1 MSQYCQQ
8 FHVKAVYSRTV
19 KIASDTCPDVTLGK
33 SHKAQ
38 CSDVIA
44 TIRRL
49 PSAVRTAT
57 PAFHVRSSGVFCS
70 WPGGLELVTR
80 LPARSVTRSFDS
92 FRRDLKTFLFS
103 FYQRTQRIRALRL
116 CALYKSTVDIDV
128 DNHVVA
134 ATAAAVA
141 ACGDAWR
148 NAVGASSFR
157 APKARSLQEDCVGFR
172 RRKSFQFTHLL
183 LTS

>member
-1 MSQYCQQ
+1 M
-8 FHVKAVYSRTV
+8 FGRRA
-19 KIASDTCPDVTLGK
+19 
-33 SHKAQ
+33 
-38 CSDVIA
+38 CSVA
-44 TIRRL
+44 GPAAWNSL
-49 PSAVRTAT
+49 P
-57 PAFHVRSSGVFCS
+57 
-70 WPGGLELVTR
+70 TR

-92 FRRDLKTFLFS
+92 FRRRDLKTFLFS

-116 CALYKSTVDIDV
+116 CALYKSTVDTDV

-172 RRKSFQFTHLL
+172 RRKSFQFTHLQF
-183 LTS
+183 TSWRVTDARIKWCACIPYNKR